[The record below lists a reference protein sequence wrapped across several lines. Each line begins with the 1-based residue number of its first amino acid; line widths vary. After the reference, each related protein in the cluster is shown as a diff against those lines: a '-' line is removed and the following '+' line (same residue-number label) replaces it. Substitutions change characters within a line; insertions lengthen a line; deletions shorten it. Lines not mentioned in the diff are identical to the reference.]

1 MHGQLFWE
9 PDAKHCSISC
19 TMQGKFRG
27 KKARVSFLNNRW
39 IWVGVFSL
47 SLIHVAMNSL
57 PMSCWCLLGTGLIA
71 TVVWTSYVLL
81 SPRWIRSN
89 SHATSVYS
97 SKVYTFGV
105 ALRHLNCLHQRIGL
119 EKSRWE
125 LRKGYFPDH
134 REIGEAVTSQGWL
147 THWPRKLPVAW
158 GMSLWIG
165 NLTLIVWT
173 GYVMLVSEETE
184 GFLMLP

>member
-1 MHGQLFWE
+1 
-9 PDAKHCSISC
+9 
-19 TMQGKFRG
+19 
-27 KKARVSFLNNRW
+27 
-39 IWVGVFSL
+39 
-47 SLIHVAMNSL
+47 
-57 PMSCWCLLGTGLIA
+57 MSCWCLLGTGLIA

-184 GFLMLP
+184 GFLMLPQSSPQRRPRLECLWRVGKSVQWTRALRARGSTLALFLQL